1 MIIVMQTEANNCTGQ
16 KLRQVSVGA
25 SLVLPDVKIVFV
37 MVTWP
42 VATQQ
47 KKQFCIFRSIMK
59 QIRENFVNVYQIHN
73 TIHMHICSSGFANHN
88 NATR

>member
-16 KLRQVSVGA
+16 KLRHVSVGA
-25 SLVLPDVKIVFV
+25 SLALPDVKIVFV

-47 KKQFCIFRSIMK
+47 KSNSAFSAA
-59 QIRENFVNVYQIHN
+59 
-73 TIHMHICSSGFANHN
+73 S
-88 NATR
+88 